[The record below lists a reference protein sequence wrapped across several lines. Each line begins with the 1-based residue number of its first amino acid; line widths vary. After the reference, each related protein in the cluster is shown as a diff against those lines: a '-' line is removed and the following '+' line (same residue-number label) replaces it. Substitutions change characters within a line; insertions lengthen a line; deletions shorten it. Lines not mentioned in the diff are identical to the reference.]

1 MNKPDLHKHPNRY
14 KYWRIVTSKPFD
26 FFIMG
31 VIVLNIVQMGINFE
45 NAPFLYI
52 QLLDI
57 SDYFF
62 TVIFIVE
69 AYLKIRAYAWR
80 YFDTLSNKFDAF
92 IVISSVADIIMSFTM
107 TDMSSTFS
115 LGP

>member
-1 MNKPDLHKHPNRY
+1 MNKPDKVLHPKRF
-14 KYWRIVTSKPFD
+14 KYWKIVTSTPFD
-26 FFIMG
+26 LFIMA

-45 NAPFLYI
+45 NAPLLYV
-52 QLLDI
+52 QLLGI

-62 TVIFIVE
+62 TVIFVVE
-69 AYLKIRAYAWR
+69 AYLKLRAYSFR

-92 IVISSVADIIMSFTM
+92 IVVSSLIDIMMGFMSKEA
-107 TDMSSTFS
+107 SESFS

>member
-1 MNKPDLHKHPNRY
+1 MNKPDHNLHPMRY

-45 NAPFLYI
+45 NAPLVYV

-69 AYLKIRAYAWR
+69 AYLKIRAYVWR

-107 TDMSSTFS
+107 QDMSESFS